1 MKTNEWILTI
11 LQLAAP
17 IFCFA
22 VGLVWQGVFLT
33 LWLVLFGLTEWILKV
48 KTGKTLSQHVW
59 SKPMWVRVVLSVL
72 MIGGMVALGWHF
84 IWGA

>member
-1 MKTNEWILTI
+1 MKMNEIVLTI

-33 LWLVLFGLTEWILKV
+33 VWLVLFGLTEWILKV

-84 IWGA
+84 IWG